1 MGVMRIGHVSLRVT
15 DMEKARNHYENVIGL
30 VETHRDSDGTTYY
43 KAWDE
48 WDKYSLI
55 LNESDHPGANY
66 AAYKVESDADLKSFK
81 KRIRERGIKVEDVA
95 AGEIP
100 FTGRGIRFTLPSEH
114 KMVLFAE
121 KEFVGKSVGSL
132 NPDPWPDDIKGC
144 GVLHLDH
151 SLWVAELNP
160 PAGVNKVAEVTQFLQ
175 EVLDFKLTEQI
186 MVGPAGSIQAGTF
199 LSCSS
204 KPHDI
209 AFVGGDRPG
218 FHHLAFYLEDWSD
231 VLRSGD
237 VLSKNKVKIDVAPTR
252 HGITRGKTT
261 YFFDPSGN
269 RNETFAGMGYFV
281 TKDMPT
287 VTWTE
292 ENIGQAIFY
301 HTRELNDGFTNVYT
315 AGV

>member
-1 MGVMRIGHVSLRVT
+1 
-15 DMEKARNHYENVIGL
+15 
-30 VETHRDSDGTTYY
+30 
-43 KAWDE
+43 
-48 WDKYSLI
+48 
-55 LNESDHPGANY
+55 
-66 AAYKVESDADLKSFK
+66 
-81 KRIRERGIKVEDVA
+81 
-95 AGEIP
+95 
-100 FTGRGIRFTLPSEH
+100 
-114 KMVLFAE
+114 
-121 KEFVGKSVGSL
+121 
-132 NPDPWPDDIKGC
+132 
-144 GVLHLDH
+144 
-151 SLWVAELNP
+151 VAELNP
-160 PAGVNKVAEVTQFLQ
+160 QTGVNKVAEVTQFLQ

-186 MVGPAGSIQAGTF
+186 MVGPDGNIQAGTF

-209 AFVGGDRPG
+209 AFVGGERPG
-218 FHHLAFYLEDWSD
+218 FHHVAFYLEDWSD
-231 VLRSGD
+231 VLKSGD

-301 HTRELNDGFTNVYT
+301 HTRELNEGFTTVYT